1 MADPAVP
8 QQKENM
14 GQPVPRI
21 DGRAK
26 VTGDAKYASDFATP
40 RPAYAYLVTSSI
52 SRGAITSF
60 DDAAVRD
67 MPGILHVMTHLNT
80 KIPGAF
86 KFFGKGGSES
96 TAQKPLADNRVRHD
110 GDIVALIVAENYEL
124 AREASYKFKPVYAAE
139 TPTATLES
147 SGSDFHEAAK
157 VNPEHED
164 PKLGD
169 AAGAY
174 LLSEIKINAEY
185 RTPAQ
190 HHNPIELFSTTCVW
204 NGDELVLYEPS
215 QWVIGMKFG
224 LARQLDIEPEQIKV
238 VSPFIG
244 GAFGSKG
251 GITQRTALVAL
262 AARKLGRPVKLVVTR
277 DQGFTTAT
285 YRAETKHQVRM
296 SATAEGKLSS
306 YSHEAWEMTS
316 RTDDYVVGGTKS
328 NVAIYACPNIWTK
341 VHLVKGDRNTPG
353 FMRSP
358 AEVPYMF
365 ALECAMDEL
374 AECAGID
381 PVQFRRI
388 NETKVNPVTGAAYT
402 SRSLLECYAEGARA
416 FGWEKRSPLPG
427 SMTDGEWLIGWG
439 CATAMYPTQHNPT
452 AVRVRFNA
460 DGSIRVQCA
469 AHDVGTGAYTVIG
482 QVAGEWL
489 GQPIEKVKVEL
500 GHSDLPPGPVAGGS
514 VTTASVAS
522 AVQLACGVIQTKL
535 FQTSGRDSMT
545 ALTPD
550 DIQEAFQRLGVSTIE
565 ELVEWKQAD
574 APSGAIDDLNKGSVG
589 ITGGPLK
596 DRTMFAFGA
605 EFVEVRINQRTRE
618 IKAPRIVGA
627 FAAGRIVNPR
637 TARSQLMGGLIWG
650 VSAALHEATEID
662 PKTARYINDNIAD
675 YVMPVNADITD
686 IQVIMVPEVDDKVN
700 PAGVKGLGELGNVGT
715 DAAVANAVYH
725 ATGKRIRE
733 LPIHIDK
740 LI

>member
-8 QQKENM
+8 QQQENM
-14 GQPVPRI
+14 GLPVPRI

-26 VTGDAKYASDFATP
+26 VTGGAKYGSDFATS
-40 RPAYAYLVTSSI
+40 RPAYAYMVTSSI
-52 SRGAITSF
+52 ARGAITGF
-60 DDAAVRD
+60 DDAGVRE
-67 MPGILHVMTHLNT
+67 MPGILHVMTYQNT

-86 KFFGKGGSES
+86 KFMGVGGSDS
-96 TAQKPLADNRVRHD
+96 TSQQPMADNRVRHD
-110 GDIVALIVAENYEL
+110 GDIVALIVAESYEL
-124 AREASYKFKPVYAAE
+124 AREASYKFKPIYAPEA
-139 TPTATLES
+139 PTATLDS
-147 SGSDFHEAAK
+147 SGSELKAAADAS
-157 VNPEHED
+157 PLHED

-169 AAGAY
+169 AAVAY
-174 LLSEIKINAEY
+174 LLSKIKIDAEY
-185 RTPAQ
+185 TTPAQ
-190 HHNPIELFSTTCVW
+190 HHNAIELFSTTCVW
-204 NGDELVLYEPS
+204 NGDELTIYEPS

-244 GAFGSKG
+244 GAFGGKG

-277 DQGFTTAT
+277 DQGFTTTT
-285 YRAETKHQVRM
+285 YRAETRHQIRM
-296 SATAEGKLSS
+296 SANADGKLSS

-316 RTDDYVVGGTKS
+316 RADDYMVGGTK
-328 NVAIYACPNIWTK
+328 NTVAMYACPNIWTK
-341 VHLVKGDRNTPG
+341 VHIVKGDRNTPG

-374 AECAGID
+374 AEHAGID

-388 NETKVNPVTGAAYT
+388 NDTKVNPATGAPFT
-402 SRSLLECYAEGARA
+402 SRSLLECYTEAARA

-427 SMTDGEWLIGWG
+427 SMTDGDWLIGWG
-439 CATAMYPTQHNPT
+439 CATAMYPTQHNP
-452 AVRVRFNA
+452 AAARVRFDS

-469 AHDVGTGAYTVIG
+469 AQDVGSGAYTVIG
-482 QVAGEWL
+482 QVAAEWL
-489 GQPIEKVKVEL
+489 GQPMEKVKVEL
-500 GHSDLPPGPVAGGS
+500 GHSDLPPGPVSGGS

-535 FQTSGRDSMT
+535 FQASGRDAMT
-545 ALTPD
+545 AMTPD
-550 DIQEAFQRLGVSTIE
+550 DIRAAFQRLGVSTIE
-565 ELVEWKQAD
+565 ELAEWKQQD
-574 APSGAIDDLNKGSVG
+574 APRGAIDGLNKGAVG

-605 EFVEVRINQRTRE
+605 EFVEVRINKRTRE
-618 IKAPRIVGA
+618 VKTPRIVGA

-637 TARSQLMGGLIWG
+637 TTRSQLMGSLIWG
-650 VSAALHEATEID
+650 ISSALHEATEID

-675 YVMPVNADITD
+675 YVIPVNADIVD
-686 IQVIMVPEVDDKVN
+686 LQVIMIPEVDDKVN

-715 DAAVANAVYH
+715 NAAVANAVYH